1 MQILLL
7 ITGLFAFNFYNIASA
22 AEGVSLDELMRQIE
36 ALKAEQDSLKVQ
48 MGENKEKMMMME
60 SELERL
66 RSVAPKPEVAR
77 AEEKVPAAL
86 PPAKKE
92 RMEKRIERL
101 EEMAGKMFLLEPV
114 EEIKKVREWVCPEG
128 HIYDHPGP
136 DNKCHICGKPQT
148 ERLAYRKYKYARK
161 ESISDLIG
169 GMLEEEFKKRV
180 AVGMSATGI
189 MQQSI
194 NSDKKDTSS
203 AQGSFDIFF
212 LHRPMFNSTL
222 FVDLEAI
229 GGSGPDFF
237 SGSASGLN
245 DDASRGSTQDADG
258 VDRVSVREA
267 WLQSIFA
274 QDRLRLVA
282 GKIDLTNYFDMN
294 TLANDETTQFLSG
307 AFVNNLVLSPPDNG
321 PGLVGYFDTKK
332 GYSFGLGL
340 QSADNSGTAV
350 TDNVYVIGEVDY
362 YAPRFLFG
370 LGGNYR
376 LWGRYNGDTR
386 SRAVGLSLDQQ
397 LTQRLTAFGRYGITG
412 HTVPGEGEWTWSLG
426 LGMRS
431 PFSSRR
437 YDHTALAFSQ
447 LKKRDGEKEDL
458 AEAYYSFFLTDH
470 MNLSVNSQV
479 VLNSGS
485 DDPVD
490 EDYLATFG
498 LRVQM
503 DF

>member
-7 ITGLFAFNFYNIASA
+7 VTGLFVFGFYNIAFA
-22 AEGVSLDELMRQIE
+22 AEGPSLEELMKQLE
-36 ALKAEQDSLKVQ
+36 ALKAEQDSLKAQ
-48 MGENKEKMMMME
+48 MGKNEEKMRMME
-60 SELERL
+60 AELKRL
-66 RSVAPKPEVAR
+66 GVAAPEATM
-77 AEEKVPAAL
+77 AGEEAPAA
-86 PPAKKE
+86 PPPTKKE
-92 RMEKRIERL
+92 RIERRLERL
-101 EEMAGKMFLLEPV
+101 EEMAGKVFLLEPV
-114 EEIKKVREWVCPEG
+114 EEIKKVWEWVCPEG
-128 HIYDHPGP
+128 HIYDHPSP

-148 ERLAYRKYKYARK
+148 KRLAYRKYKYARK
-161 ESISDLIG
+161 ESISDLIA

-189 MQQSI
+189 VQQSI
-194 NSDKKDTSS
+194 NSDKKDTAS

-229 GGSGPDFF
+229 GGSGPDIF
-237 SGSASGLN
+237 SATASGLD
-245 DDASRGSTQDADG
+245 DDASRGSTQDIDG

-274 QDRLRLVA
+274 QDRLRVVA

-294 TLANDETTQFLSG
+294 SVANDETTQFFSS

-321 PGLVGYFDTKK
+321 PGIIGYFDTKK
-332 GYSFGLGL
+332 GYSFGVGL

-350 TDNVYVIGEVDY
+350 TDKVYVIGEIDY
-362 YAPRFLFG
+362 YAPKFFFG

-376 LWGRYNGDTR
+376 LWSRYNGDTR
-386 SRAVGLSLDQQ
+386 SRAVGFSIDQQ

-412 HTVPGEGEWTWSLG
+412 NTAPDEGEWTWSLG
-426 LGMRS
+426 LGLRS

-447 LKKRDGEKEDL
+447 LKTSEGEKEDL
-458 AEAYYSFFLTDH
+458 VEAYYNFFLTDH
-470 MNLSVNSQV
+470 MNLSLNSQT

-485 DDPVD
+485 TDPVD
-490 EDYLATFG
+490 EDYLSTFG

>member
-1 MQILLL
+1 MKYIFCCLISLL
-7 ITGLFAFNFYNIASA
+7 ISSGTALATEESQLQY
-22 AEGVSLDELMRQIE
+22 LMEQLE
-36 ALKAEQDSLKVQ
+36 TLKAEQDNLKAQ
-48 MGENKEKMMMME
+48 MNKNKEKMMMME
-60 SELERL
+60 SELEGFRGT
-66 RSVAPKPEVAR
+66 VPTPEMAR
-77 AEEKVPAAL
+77 AEEEVPAAL

-92 RMEKRIERL
+92 RLERRIKRL

-114 EEIKKVREWVCPEG
+114 EEIKKVWEWVCPEG

-136 DNKCHICGKPQT
+136 GNKCEIDGLPQT
-148 ERLAYRKYKYARK
+148 KRLAYRKFKYARK

-169 GMLEEEFKKRV
+169 SMLEEEFKKRV

-189 MQQSI
+189 VQQSI
-194 NSDKKDTSS
+194 NSDKKDTAST
-203 AQGSFDIFF
+203 QGSFDLFF

-222 FVDLEAI
+222 FLDLEAI
-229 GGSGPDFF
+229 GGSGPDIF
-237 SGSASGLN
+237 SSTASGLD
-245 DDASRGSTQDADG
+245 DDASRGSTQDTDG

-294 TLANDETTQFLSG
+294 TMANDETTQFFSS

-332 GYSFGLGL
+332 GYSFGIGL

-350 TDNVYVIGEVDY
+350 TDKVYGIAEVDY
-362 YAPRFLFG
+362 YAPRFFFG

-412 HTVPGEGEWTWSLG
+412 HTAPGEGEWAWSLG
-426 LGMRS
+426 LGLRS

-447 LKKRDGEKEDL
+447 QKARDDEKEDL

-470 MNLSVNSQV
+470 MNLTLNSQV
-479 VLNSGS
+479 VFNSAS

-490 EDYLATFG
+490 EDYLTTFG